1 MFMSKI
7 IRHLI
12 AYDISC
18 DKERYKVSKILEGFG
33 FRVQESVFE
42 CDLTTRLKNRLVAKL
57 ERLEVETGFISI
69 YPLGSHKPKDI
80 GNAPPRINENYAFV
94 I

>member
-1 MFMSKI
+1 MSKI
-7 IRHLI
+7 TRHLI

-18 DKERYKVSKILEGFG
+18 DKERYKVSKVLEGFG

-42 CDLTTRLKNRLVAKL
+42 CDLNTRLKRKLISKL
-57 ERLEVETGFISI
+57 ENLEVETGFISI
-69 YPLGSHKPKDI
+69 YLVGSHKPKDI
-80 GNAPPRINENYAFV
+80 GNAPPRFNENYAFV